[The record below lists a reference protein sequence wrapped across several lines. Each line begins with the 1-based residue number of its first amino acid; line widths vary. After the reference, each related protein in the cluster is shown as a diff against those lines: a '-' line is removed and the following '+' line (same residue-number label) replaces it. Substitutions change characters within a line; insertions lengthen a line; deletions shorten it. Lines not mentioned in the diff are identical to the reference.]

1 MTSCT
6 PSDLRPR
13 VVVVGNGMAGARV
26 VEELRAHDPGHLLSV
41 TVLGE
46 EEHGAYNRI
55 LLSEVLAGRHRAED
69 IRLGTAGWH
78 DVHDVELR
86 LGHRVTG
93 IDRQVRQV
101 VVDDGTRVP
110 YDVLVLATGSR
121 PVLPPLDGLV
131 QDGGLVTGA
140 YAFRTLDDCG
150 RVLAGLAERPV
161 RRAVVLGGGL
171 LGLEAARGLAGR
183 GIDVVVVHAVGHLME
198 RQLDPAAGG
207 VLRRTLRGLGVS
219 VRLGATSTGVLRGP
233 DGRFAGV
240 RLDDGSV
247 VLADLLVVACGVRP
261 ETGVAAQA
269 GLAVD
274 RGVVVDDTLRSV
286 TDPRVFALGE
296 CAQHDGQVYGLV
308 APAWEQAAVVA
319 AQVTGADPGR
329 RYPGS
334 RTVTRLKAAG
344 VDLAAMGESTAD
356 TETLLDQPGVEVV
369 QLSDPARGTY
379 GKLVVRDGRLTG
391 AILVGAPS
399 AVPAVTQLYD
409 RGAPLP
415 PDRASLLLGPR
426 RHSPAEATESPERMP
441 LATTVCRCNG
451 VTKLRIQDAVL
462 DGARTTQD
470 VALATR
476 ATTGCGGCRSA
487 VDGIVGWLLAA
498 GAAEPE
504 PAEAPLAALTGRTS

>member
-1 MTSCT
+1 ML
-6 PSDLRPR
+6 P
-13 VVVVGNGMAGARV
+13 
-26 VEELRAHDPGHLLSV
+26 
-41 TVLGE
+41 
-46 EEHGAYNRI
+46 
-55 LLSEVLAGRHRAED
+55 
-69 IRLGTAGWH
+69 
-78 DVHDVELR
+78 
-86 LGHRVTG
+86 G
-93 IDRQVRQV
+93 IDGLARP
-101 VVDDGTRVP
+101 DGS
-110 YDVLVLATGSR
+110 L
-121 PVLPPLDGLV
+121 LP
-131 QDGGLVTGA
+131 GA
-140 YAFRTLDDCG
+140 FAFRTLDDCD
-150 RVLAGLAERPV
+150 RILAGLAQRPV

-219 VRLGATSTGVLRGP
+219 VRLGATTTGVVHGP
-233 DGRFAGV
+233 DGDFAGV

-261 ETGVAAQA
+261 ETALAAEA

-274 RGVVVDDTLRSV
+274 RGIVVDDTLRSV

-296 CAQHDGQVYGLV
+296 CAQHDGKVYGLV
-308 APAWEQAAVVA
+308 APAWEQAAVIA
-319 AQVTGADPGR
+319 AQVTGQDPSL

-356 TETLLDQPGVEVV
+356 GEALLEQPGVEVV

-391 AILVGAPS
+391 AILVGAPA

-409 RGAPLP
+409 RGGPLP
-415 PDRASLLLGPR
+415 PDRTGLLLGPR
-426 RHSPAEATESPERMP
+426 RGAVAAVADSPERMP
-441 LATTVCRCNG
+441 AAATVCRCNG
-451 VTKLRIQDAVL
+451 ITKGRIQGAVL
-462 DGARTTQD
+462 DGARSTAE
-470 VALATR
+470 VAAATR
-476 ATTGCGGCRSA
+476 ATTGCGGCRDA

-498 GAAEPE
+498 GAAD
-504 PAEAPLAALTGRTS
+504 PAPDGSEEASTATTSDLTGRTA